1 MTALLVEKNVLI
13 IKRMSWFR
21 NAITSLYAAVSA
33 PVAATRD
40 VLSKHL
46 GNIRSKVTDL
56 YNKVRGHP
64 PQKTLK
70 DIVEEVAYDG
80 VEDVKH
86 MYGRKKPEEA
96 EGVEDVQNLFD
107 GNSGA
112 EENGNRVKTW
122 RFKKSLNSPLT
133 RTVMARITPHVDMR
147 VVVVY
152 SFSCDIYQGDGG
164 VTKYAKSKS
173 TKGSLSS
180 LADIEAF
187 IEQCEMQRL
196 DIEDVEFWSKA
207 YLPSERTIE
216 TPGAFEG
223 KLIFDHVQIKII
235 ATREPLLG
243 CGPLPDWLKKKRC
256 IYALDGIEERVDN
269 LCMWRCLAV
278 HYRGDRKQREKR
290 TTREALNLVRE
301 YYEDP
306 NLKRGDVRAT
316 KLVDM
321 EGIAQK
327 FNVNIR
333 IFEPRTNSE
342 KAPWRLMYGHN
353 QYRKGRKGDINLGML
368 KGHCFFI
375 KKMNVLTQS
384 WECEVCRQLFTRGE
398 NLARHKAQECDG
410 VKTTIICR
418 GKKVKRIPSK
428 SEKVFYDE
436 SLSMARG
443 DGEADGEAH
452 TPRALRSRRRARDAK

>member
-1 MTALLVEKNVLI
+1 
-13 IKRMSWFR
+13 MSWFR

-40 VLSKHL
+40 VLSKRL

-70 DIVEEVAYDG
+70 DMVEEVAYDG

-86 MYGRKKPEEA
+86 MYGREKPEEA
-96 EGVEDVQNLFD
+96 EGVEDAQNLFD

-112 EENGNRVKTW
+112 EENGNRVKAW
-122 RFKKSLNSPLT
+122 RFEKSLNSSLNK
-133 RTVMARITPHVDMR
+133 TVMAQITLHVDMR

-152 SFSCDIYQGDGG
+152 SFRCDIYQGDGG

-196 DIEDVEFWSKA
+196 GIEDAEFWSKV
-207 YLPSERTIE
+207 YLPPERTIE

-306 NLKRGDVRAT
+306 NLKREVTCVQR
-316 KLVDM
+316 
-321 EGIAQK
+321 
-327 FNVNIR
+327 
-333 IFEPRTNSE
+333 NSWIWKE
-342 KAPWRLMYGHN
+342 
-353 QYRKGRKGDINLGML
+353 
-368 KGHCFFI
+368 
-375 KKMNVLTQS
+375 
-384 WECEVCRQLFTRGE
+384 
-398 NLARHKAQECDG
+398 
-410 VKTTIICR
+410 
-418 GKKVKRIPSK
+418 
-428 SEKVFYDE
+428 
-436 SLSMARG
+436 
-443 DGEADGEAH
+443 
-452 TPRALRSRRRARDAK
+452 